1 MAPTPV
7 AVRLGFWRVTRH
19 PTVRRLYDS
28 LEARG
33 LFLAQL
39 DRFERETDGAESVA
53 VPEGVS
59 LSVTTAAEGVPDR
72 LAGDPLAPSDRL
84 VRARR
89 GETTVGSCVVSDRAV
104 YVPELRRRLSFD
116 GAYLWRLYVAPA
128 ERGRGIGTAIVSR
141 TVAAAAAAGAD
152 WIVALVAPDN
162 LPSRR
167 AFRSLGF
174 RPTERFT
181 GVGCGGYRRYRRR
194 PLPGGAPD

>member
-1 MAPTPV
+1 MARTPV
-7 AVRLGFWRVTRH
+7 AVRLGLWRLTRH
-19 PTVRRLYDS
+19 PIVRRLYRS
-28 LEARG
+28 LKARG

-39 DRFERETDGAESVA
+39 DRFERETDGAETAV

-59 LSVTTAAEGVPDR
+59 LSMATAAEGVPER

-89 GETTVGSCVVSDRAV
+89 GEATVGSCVISDRTV

-116 GAYLWRLYVAPA
+116 GAYLWRLHVTPE
-128 ERGRGIGTAIVSR
+128 ERGRGIGTAIVAR
-141 TVAAAAAAGAD
+141 AVAAAAADAD
-152 WIVALVAPDN
+152 RIVALVAPDN

-167 AFRSLGF
+167 AFCSLGF

-181 GVGCGGYRRYRRR
+181 SVVCGGYRRHRRR
-194 PLPGGAPD
+194 PLDGLSPD